1 MTSCWPAARRLPA
14 PGSLTTTPTCLCSD
28 AASEPRSLADQG
40 LQFKFLVPSSVVG
53 AVLGRGGATVAAIKR
68 DTGAYVQFTRPGTAT
83 NSPRDRMMIVAVE
96 QRDQLASAIELVLQV
111 RAVRGLMPA
120 LQVGV
125 VRAMAPY
132 VGCFLCDRHVSWYSS
147 LLAAAPVLFV
157 RPCDTQAW
165 CGTRLHGSAYSAA

>member
-1 MTSCWPAARRLPA
+1 M
-14 PGSLTTTPTCLCSD
+14 
-28 AASEPRSLADQG
+28 
-40 LQFKFLVPSSVVG
+40 PSSVVG

-125 VRAMAPY
+125 VRACA
-132 VGCFLCDRHVSWYSS
+132 VC
-147 LLAAAPVLFV
+147 
-157 RPCDTQAW
+157 
-165 CGTRLHGSAYSAA
+165 